1 MTGTGLALQ
10 STDATR
16 WGWMVGVGIEYA
28 LTNNWSLKAEYNH
41 LDFGRETET
50 LQPLPG
56 CGCTA
61 FQYDINQ
68 TVDLV
73 KVGVNYRFGWG
84 GGPVVARY

>member
-1 MTGTGLALQ
+1 MTGTGLLQ

-28 LTNNWSLKAEYNH
+28 FTNNWSVKTEYNH